1 MLSYK
6 NSYKV
11 LEKYAFENLGYSNK
25 DDEWWNCIITNLK
38 SIGLLR
44 NECCHSGSSFDS
56 AQLTELI
63 RLIFNEKS
71 LDAVYIVQEIYNHM
85 TMSDNSIKLKKEEV
99 DNKTHDLTTKQIEN
113 LDKKL
118 IGKKANFIMKE
129 RTSRKSIRGFVNGKY
144 PASMSPNE
152 AKKIGYG
159 KDAKIQVLVDSI
171 QDGKYVVRIP

>member
-1 MLSYK
+1 MSK
-6 NSYKV
+6 NI
-11 LEKYAFENLGYSNK
+11 EILGNPQ
-25 DDEWWNCIITNLK
+25 N
-38 SIGLLR
+38 
-44 NECCHSGSSFDS
+44 
-56 AQLTELI
+56 
-63 RLIFNEKS
+63 
-71 LDAVYIVQEIYNHM
+71 
-85 TMSDNSIKLKKEEV
+85 
-99 DNKTHDLTTKQIEN
+99 
-113 LDKKL
+113 KKL